1 MSIGVSD
8 GINMKKSNIR
18 GICTRNCNSGVWLE
32 IKGVWVERLRRWGY
46 SFRALWKMNLLG
58 CLFVNLVEIYIN
70 LAEIYINLA
79 EIYRWENDLVK
90 SYARAYIFCYT
101 ATRLLIMY

>member
-1 MSIGVSD
+1 
-8 GINMKKSNIR
+8 
-18 GICTRNCNSGVWLE
+18 
-32 IKGVWVERLRRWGY
+32 
-46 SFRALWKMNLLG
+46 MNLLG

-70 LAEIYINLA
+70 LAEIYINLV

-90 SYARAYIFCYT
+90 SYARVHIFCYT

>member
-1 MSIGVSD
+1 
-8 GINMKKSNIR
+8 
-18 GICTRNCNSGVWLE
+18 
-32 IKGVWVERLRRWGY
+32 
-46 SFRALWKMNLLG
+46 MNLLG

-70 LAEIYINLA
+70 LVEIYINLV

-90 SYARAYIFCYT
+90 SYARAYISCYT

>member
-1 MSIGVSD
+1 
-8 GINMKKSNIR
+8 
-18 GICTRNCNSGVWLE
+18 
-32 IKGVWVERLRRWGY
+32 
-46 SFRALWKMNLLG
+46 MNLLG
-58 CLFVNLVEIYIN
+58 CLFVNLDEIYIN
-70 LAEIYINLA
+70 LAEIYINLV